1 MAETSTEQPSGM
13 TEDELLELIARYEK
27 GALGSPLAAGATVG
41 GTTSG
46 TQAGITTLQ
55 IDRMNALDTYFGRP
69 MGNEIADSS
78 KVVLP
83 ELRDTVEWIKPQLM
97 RIFAS
102 AKTPCVFDPEGERDV
117 EAAQLETETV
127 NHVFMVQNDGFWIIY
142 DYITDAL
149 LLRNGYTKV
158 WWDASERKVTET
170 YTGLTQDQVA
180 ELLGDDADE
189 SIEILAHREYPV
201 DMPPG
206 ALPPAFEDGAPQMQ
220 PQAVQQVVQQQPQPQ
235 MQGAQPAQPPGAGQ
249 PSTLTV
255 FDLKIRRVTEKGRV
269 RVECLPPEEV
279 LPANGSSVSLD
290 RTPFVEHGPT
300 TKTRSELI
308 AEGYDPKAVADLKP
322 GEPNW
327 LNIDGLARDQVTD
340 EYTTEEVE
348 TDADK
353 AMQKI
358 EVRDVSIRVDW
369 DGDGI
374 AELRQVLIAGE
385 TILSND
391 EIEDVP
397 IASGVSKRM
406 PHRHP
411 GISMYDELADLQA
424 IKSQLAREALN
435 GLRLS
440 NNPRVAV
447 DYKRVNLADLMTTRA
462 GGIVRVNGPI
472 ADALQPF
479 QLPSNLADQIV
490 PMMEVVDKWREY
502 RTGVGE
508 SSMMPDADSLQNVT
522 AAGQLAGMASAGL
535 KIELIARCLAE
546 GLKDTFVKIRN
557 LLVRHQDQPM
567 QVRLRGKFVQ
577 VDPSTWRSSRTSVSP
592 NVGLGSGNRPEARQ
606 NLMLLGNSMKEMGA
620 FGLVGPKQAYAW
632 FQRMAMLL
640 GEEQPEQFVMD
651 PQSDEYQQWI
661 AAHPPQPNPQ
671 VIAAQSRVQTAQ
683 ITAQSRVQTAQLQE
697 QGSAAR
703 AQAEI
708 GHAAIQGH
716 EGRMVDMA
724 NVDAQVAQAL
734 LSILAKVVAQQY
746 KQDPGAN
753 AGEVL
758 RTDLESLEG
767 RQ

>member
-1 MAETSTEQPSGM
+1 MADTASDSSAPSPM
-13 TEDELLELIARYEK
+13 TDDELLELIARQEK
-27 GALGSPLAAGATVG
+27 AALGSPLAAGATVG
-41 GTTSG
+41 DVSTNSQG
-46 TQAGITTLQ
+46 AVTTLQ
-55 IDRMNALDTYFGRP
+55 IDRFNALNTYFGRP
-69 MGNEIADSS
+69 LGNEVEGSS
-78 KVVLP
+78 RVVLP

-97 RIFAS
+97 RIFAA
-102 AKTPCVFDPEGERDV
+102 AKTPCVFDPEGEKDV
-117 EAAQLETETV
+117 DQAQVETETV
-127 NHVFMVQNDGFWIIY
+127 NHVFMVQNDGFWVIY
-142 DYITDAL
+142 DLITDAL

-158 WWDASERKVTET
+158 WWDDSERKVTET
-170 YTGLTQDQVA
+170 YTGLTEDQVA
-180 ELLGDDADE
+180 ELLGDDQDE
-189 SIEILAHREYPV
+189 KIEILGYREYPT

-206 ALPPAFEDGAPQMQ
+206 ALPPAFQEGKPAVQ
-220 PQAVQQVVQQQPQPQ
+220 PQAVQQVVQQQPQQPQ
-235 MQGAQPAQPPGAGQ
+235 EGAAQP
-249 PSTLTV
+249 SSLNV
-255 FDLKIRRVTEKGRV
+255 FDIKLRRVTEKGRV

-308 AEGYDPKAVADLKP
+308 AEGYDPKVVADLKP

-327 LNIDGLARDQVTD
+327 MNIDGLARDQVTD
-340 EYTTEEVE
+340 EYNTEEQE
-348 TDADK
+348 TYADK

-358 EVRDVSIRVDW
+358 EVRDVTLRVDF

-374 AELRQVLIAGE
+374 AELRQVLVAGE
-385 TILSND
+385 TILSNE

-397 IASGVSKRM
+397 IASAVSKRM

-435 GLRLS
+435 SLRLA

-447 DYKRVNLADLMTTRA
+447 DWKRVNLADLMTTRA
-462 GGIVRVNGPI
+462 GGIVRVDGPPGES
-472 ADALQPF
+472 LEPF
-479 QLPSNLADQIV
+479 QMQSNLASTIV

-502 RTGVGE
+502 RTGIGE

-535 KIELIARCLAE
+535 KVELIARCLAE

-557 LLVRHQDQPM
+557 LLVRHQDQAM

-577 VDPSTWRSSRTSVSP
+577 VDPTTWRSSRTAVSP

-606 NLMLLGNSMKEMGA
+606 NLLLLGNSMKEMGQ
-620 FGLVGPKQAYAW
+620 FGLVGPKQAYNW
-632 FQRMAMLL
+632 FQRVAMML
-640 GEEQPEQFVMD
+640 GEDQPEQFVMD
-651 PQSDEYQQWI
+651 PSSEEYQQWL
-661 AAHPPQPNPQ
+661 AQHPPQPNPAAIQ
-671 VIAAQSRVQTAQ
+671 AQSRVQTAQ

-697 QGSAAR
+697 QGAAAR

-716 EGRMVDMA
+716 EDRMVNMA
-724 NVDAQVAQAL
+724 DIDSQVTQAL
-734 LSILAKVVAQQY
+734 LKILSGIVAKQY
-746 KQDPGAN
+746 QGDPNAN
-753 AGEVL
+753 AGQVL
-758 RTDLESLEG
+758 RQDLGSLEG
-767 RQ
+767 RS

>member
-1 MAETSTEQPSGM
+1 MADSESADASHPM
-13 TEDELLELIARYEK
+13 TDADLLELIARQEK
-27 GALGSPLAAGATVG
+27 AALGSPLASGATVG
-41 GTTSG
+41 DVSTNAQGAT
-46 TQAGITTLQ
+46 TTLQ
-55 IDRMNALDTYFGRP
+55 IDRFNALNTYFGRP
-69 MGNEIADSS
+69 LGNEIDDSS

-97 RIFAS
+97 RIFAA
-102 AKTPCVFDPEGERDV
+102 AKTPCVFDPEGQDDV
-117 EAAQLETETV
+117 EDAQLETETV
-127 NHVFMVQNDGFWIIY
+127 NHVFMVQNPGFWIIY
-142 DYITDAL
+142 DFVTDAL

-170 YTGLTQDQVA
+170 YTGLTQDEVA
-180 ELLGDDADE
+180 ELLSDDQDE
-189 SIEILAHREYPV
+189 KIEILGYREYRA

-206 ALPPAFEDGAPQMQ
+206 SPAPAFQEGAPQVPSPA
-220 PQAVQQVVQQQPQPQ
+220 PQQGAPPL
-235 MQGAQPAQPPGAGQ
+235 GAQP
-249 PSTLTV
+249 LTV
-255 FDLKIRRVTEKGRV
+255 FDLKIRRITEKGRV

-290 RTPFVEHGPT
+290 STAFVEHGPT

-308 AEGYDPKAVADLKP
+308 AEGYDPKVVEELTP

-327 LNIDGLARDQVTD
+327 MNLDGLARDQVTD
-340 EYTTEEVE
+340 EFNTEEV
-348 TDADK
+348 TSYADR

-358 EVRDVSIRVDW
+358 EVRDVTIRVDF

-374 AELRQVLIAGE
+374 AELRQVLVAGE

-391 EIEDVP
+391 EIEEVP

-435 GLRLS
+435 SLRLA

-462 GGIVRVNGPI
+462 GGIVRVDGPPGQS
-472 ADALQPF
+472 LQPF
-479 QLPSNLADQIV
+479 EMQSNLAGTIV

-502 RTGVGE
+502 RTGIGE

-535 KIELIARCLAE
+535 KVELIARCLAE
-546 GLKDTFVKIRN
+546 GLKDTFIKIRN

-567 QVRLRGKFVQ
+567 QARLRGKFVQ
-577 VDPSTWRSSRTSVSP
+577 VDPSTWRSSRSAVSP

-606 NLMLLGNSMKEMGA
+606 NLMLLGNSMKEMGQ

-632 FQRMAMLL
+632 FQRVAMTL
-640 GEEQPEQFVMD
+640 GEDQPEQFVMD
-651 PQSDEYQQWI
+651 PQSPEYQQWM
-661 AAHPPQPNPQ
+661 AQHPPQPNPA
-671 VIAAQSRVQTAQ
+671 VVAAQTRLQAAQVQAQ
-683 ITAQSRVQTAQLQE
+683 AGVQKAQMAE
-697 QGSAAR
+697 QGATAR

-716 EGRMVDMA
+716 EDRMVDMA
-724 NVDAQVAQAL
+724 NIDSMVTQAL
-734 LSILAKVVAQQY
+734 LKLLAGVVAKQY
-746 KQDPGAN
+746 QGDPNAN
-753 AGEVL
+753 AGQVL
-758 RTDLESLEG
+758 RQDLASLEG
-767 RQ
+767 RA